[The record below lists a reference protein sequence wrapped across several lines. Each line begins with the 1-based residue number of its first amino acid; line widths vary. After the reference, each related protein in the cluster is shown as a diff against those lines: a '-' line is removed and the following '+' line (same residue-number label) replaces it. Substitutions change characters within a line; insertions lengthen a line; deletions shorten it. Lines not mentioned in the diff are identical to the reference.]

1 MQLDESNANRL
12 VLRSIT
18 AETAGRFR
26 CEVSAEA
33 PSFETVSGHA
43 DMTVVRKCRYFVLFF
58 IAFFYVPFA
67 FSFFLFFS
75 LLHQCAHYRPLSLT
89 SSFISSRFFCS
100 AIFGRLLWVAI
111 CRFPFF
117 SLVALTCVVSLALA
131 FHDYSS
137 LWAHLFIQ
145 QRVVVEHTV
154 ATRDILSTRY
164 IV

>member
-58 IAFFYVPFA
+58 IALFLCTIRFFFL
-67 FSFFLFFS
+67 FFLFFS

-89 SSFISSRFFCS
+89 SSFMSSRFFCS
-100 AIFGRLLWVAI
+100 AIRPPPLSRHLPL
-111 CRFPFF
+111 PFF
-117 SLVALTCVVSLALA
+117 LSRCIDVCCFISVSIPR
-131 FHDYSS
+131 
-137 LWAHLFIQ
+137 LFITMGPLIYPTTSSS
-145 QRVVVEHTV
+145 RAHG
-154 ATRDILSTRY
+154 SNS
-164 IV
+164 

>member
-1 MQLDESNANRL
+1 MLTKIRYNMSPIKEFVHKRNSENCFRKLNNCFFVVVVVLIYFAFIISYMQLDESNANRL

-58 IAFFYVPFA
+58 IALFFMYH
-67 FSFFLFFS
+67 SLLFFPLFFS

-100 AIFGRLLWVAI
+100 AIFGRLL
-111 CRFPFF
+111 
-117 SLVALTCVVSLALA
+117 
-131 FHDYSS
+131 
-137 LWAHLFIQ
+137 
-145 QRVVVEHTV
+145 
-154 ATRDILSTRY
+154 
-164 IV
+164 